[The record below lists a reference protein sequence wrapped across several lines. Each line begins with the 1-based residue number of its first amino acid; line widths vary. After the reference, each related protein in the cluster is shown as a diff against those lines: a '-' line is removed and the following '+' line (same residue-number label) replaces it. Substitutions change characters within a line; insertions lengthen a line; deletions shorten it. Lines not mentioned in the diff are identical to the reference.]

1 LHENANLQTIR
12 LEGNP
17 LICDCQLLWLQELSA
32 NVSHLEASCDSP
44 PELKGKN
51 LKTMLFSQFK
61 CRPPEMIEELNDEQ
75 YLNPPIS
82 LKCKARGDPEPS
94 IVWMHN
100 NNPIKVNH
108 EFNRYSI
115 LNNGSILMIKEKSN
129 EIEGIYQCI
138 AKNVAG
144 LIKSKKTMIKFSKH
158 KTRTN
163 TIEVKKLVKPI
174 GTRFILK
181 CSNST
186 DVFWTFNDSHINH
199 SNSDRFE
206 FMKNGSLFIRN
217 LLPIDNGFF
226 KCRNDEQII
235 ASYKVRVS
243 GKILQLKYFLS
254 TFCFLFNNNLFI
266 V

>member
-1 LHENANLQTIR
+1 
-12 LEGNP
+12 
-17 LICDCQLLWLQELSA
+17 
-32 NVSHLEASCDSP
+32 
-44 PELKGKN
+44 
-51 LKTMLFSQFK
+51 
-61 CRPPEMIEELNDEQ
+61 
-75 YLNPPIS
+75 
-82 LKCKARGDPEPS
+82 
-94 IVWMHN
+94 
-100 NNPIKVNH
+100 
-108 EFNRYSI
+108 
-115 LNNGSILMIKEKSN
+115 
-129 EIEGIYQCI
+129 
-138 AKNVAG
+138 
-144 LIKSKKTMIKFSKH
+144 MIKFSKH
-158 KTRTN
+158 KTKTN

-243 GKILQLKYFLS
+243 GKTLQLKYFLS